1 MQEPLSLDSSLTVQA
16 AAAILHQNQ
25 RQWAAVADGSRIVGQ
40 FGAEEL
46 LSLYAQGRDLTQVT
60 LGEAAAQLS
69 KAPDKLGNGDLIRRL
84 RRTENQLREAQ
95 RLAQIGSWELDLK
108 TQSLTWSEGI
118 YQIFE
123 LDPNTVEPSYD
134 LFLTLLPPEDAEELD
149 RIYRQHLEDGI
160 AYNFVHRFIF
170 PDGRVK
176 YIRERCE
183 TEFSETGAPL
193 LSRGTT
199 QDVTAS
205 HRPQLM
211 LKNLVEATATVT
223 GENFFK
229 ELARCLAQTLG
240 VAYAVVGELE
250 EDTLQSLGYWAN
262 GAQEENIRYFFAR
275 TPCQLVLERG
285 EYYCH
290 RRVQAEF
297 PEDLDL
303 TEMEAESYLGVAL
316 RNSNQE
322 TLGHLCILGK
332 EPWPEERREEVLNV
346 MRIFAAR
353 AGAELERQRIN
364 RQLQAVNQELERKVA
379 ERTQELAQLQAR
391 LEFILSSNPA
401 VIFTCQPWGN
411 YDATFVSENIHT
423 ITGYSVK
430 DFLTIP
436 NFWADRIHPE
446 DQSRVFTGLPQLFER
461 DYHSHDYRFRKAD
474 GDYIWIR
481 NQLRLVRDAQ
491 GAPMEIAGYFAD
503 ISPQKQS
510 ELERQ
515 QLLQELTAFKQ
526 ALDQS
531 AIVALTD
538 ARGIV
543 TYVNDRFTEI
553 SGYGAEEIL
562 GQTHSVVKSGVHS
575 ADFYRDL
582 WDTIRQGEIWRGEIC
597 NRAKDGHSYWLETTI
612 VPFLDAEGQAYQY
625 LAVRFDIS
633 GRKQAELA
641 QVQSNNL
648 LRAIS
653 KAQSQFITAANR
665 LTIFEGLLENL
676 LELTDSEYGFI
687 GEVLFREDGAGEI
700 EEGFM
705 KIRGIPYLKTH
716 SMTNIAW
723 DEKTQRF
730 YEENYEKG
738 MEFANMDTLFGAV
751 ILTGKP
757 VIANNPQTDPRR
769 GGIPDGHPPLNA
781 FLGLPFFRG
790 DTLLGIVGIA
800 NRLGGYDQEILDYL
814 QPFLVTCS
822 NLIEGYRIER
832 RRWETQA
839 QLVQKTEELDRFFS
853 VSLDLLCIASAEG
866 VFIRLNQEWEKTL
879 GYPLAEL
886 EARNFL
892 EFLHPDDKVR
902 TMTALRE
909 LADGRVLDNL
919 TNRYRCQDG
928 SYRWLEWRAAPVD
941 DLIYAAAR
949 DVTDRKEYEAQ
960 LEASNEQLLK
970 ATRLKDEFLANMSH
984 ELRTPLNAILVN
996 IQTLNEGVY
1005 GTLNERQLRSLQTVE
1020 HSGQHLL
1027 SLINEILD
1035 LAKIEAGQMT
1045 LEISPAPVGTLCESS
1060 LVFVKQQAFRKR
1072 VRLLT
1077 DLSPGLPC
1085 LLVDE
1090 RRIRQALINLLNN
1103 AVKFTPEGGQV
1114 TLSADFA
1121 EDPHFLRL
1129 TVADTGIG
1137 IAPEHQTRLF
1147 QPFYQVDG
1155 ALNRKY
1161 EGTGLGLALVKRI
1174 IDLHDGQVT
1183 LESEVGVG
1191 SSFSLLLPWGE
1202 GQGDGEQQ
1210 PLSLAPFSSLM
1221 SAPTQPT
1228 VLISDHHLASLE
1240 SLGNYLEEKGYRI
1253 LRAKD
1258 GEATLATARRER
1270 PGLIVLGVSALA
1282 EDGLE
1287 IIQRLRSL
1295 EEAETT
1301 PIIALLAPTLD
1312 QGEAQAL
1319 AAGATACLSKPF
1331 KLIDLESLI
1340 QNCLATASV
1349 T

>member
-1 MQEPLSLDSSLTVQA
+1 MEPHLTLDVSLTVQA

-25 RQWAAVADGSRIVGQ
+25 RQWAAVTDGSSILGR
-40 FGAEEL
+40 FGAEDL
-46 LSLYAQGRDLTQVT
+46 LRLCAQGRDLTQIT
-60 LGEAAAQLS
+60 LGEAAAPLNKTPEELDDGALIGQL
-69 KAPDKLGNGDLIRRL
+69 RQ
-84 RRTENQLREAQ
+84 TERQLREAQ
-95 RLAQIGSWELDLK
+95 RLAQIGSWELDLR
-108 TQSLTWSEGI
+108 TQTLTWSEGI

-123 LDPNTVEPSYD
+123 LDSKTIEPSYA
-134 LFLTLLPPEDAEELD
+134 LFLSLLPPEDAEELN
-149 RIYRQHLEDGI
+149 RVYRQHLEDGVPYEFI
-160 AYNFVHRFIF
+160 HRFITS
-170 PDGRVK
+170 DGQVK

-183 TEFSETGAPL
+183 TEFSETGTPL
-193 LSRGTT
+193 LSRGTA
-199 QDVTAS
+199 QDVTAT
-205 HRPQLM
+205 HRAQLM

-229 ELARCLAQTLG
+229 ELARCLAETLD
-240 VAYAVVGELE
+240 ADYALVEELGEK
-250 EDTLQSLGYWAN
+250 TLHSLGFWAN
-262 GAQEENIRYFFAR
+262 GAQQENICYAFAK
-275 TPCQLVLERG
+275 TPCQVVLERG
-285 EYYCH
+285 EYYCQ

-297 PEDLDL
+297 PEDLAL
-303 TEMEAESYLGVAL
+303 AEMEAESYLGVSV
-316 RNSNQE
+316 RNSSQE
-322 TLGHLCILGK
+322 TLGHLCILDK
-332 EPWPEERREEVLNV
+332 KPWPAERREEVFNI
-346 MRIFAAR
+346 MRVFAAR
-353 AGAELERQRIN
+353 AGAELERQRMN

-379 ERTQELAQLQAR
+379 ERTQSLTQLQAR

-401 VIFTCQPWGN
+401 VIFTCRPDGN
-411 YDATFVSENIHT
+411 YDATFVSENIQT

-446 DQSRVFTGLPQLFER
+446 DQSRVFAGVPQLFER
-461 DYHSHDYRFRKAD
+461 NYHSHDYRFRKAN

-491 GAPMEIAGYFAD
+491 GAPLEIAGYFAD
-503 ISPQKQS
+503 ISAQKQS

-515 QLLQELTAFKQ
+515 GLLQELSAFKQ

-543 TYVNDRFTEI
+543 TYVNDRFSEI

-562 GQTHSVVKSGVHS
+562 GKTHRLLKSGVHDD
-575 ADFYRDL
+575 DFYRNL
-582 WDTIRQGEIWRGEIC
+582 WEIISQGEIWRGEIC
-597 NRAKDGHSYWLETTI
+597 NRAKDGHFYWLECTI
-612 VPFLDAEGQAYQY
+612 IPFLDREGKPFQY
-625 LAVRFDIS
+625 LAVRFDLTQ
-633 GRKQAELA
+633 RKRAELA
-641 QVQSNNL
+641 QAQSNHL
-648 LRAIS
+648 LQAIS

-665 LTIFEGLLENL
+665 LTIFEDLLENL

-687 GEVLFREDGAGEI
+687 GEVLFREDGAAEI

-705 KIRGIPYLKTH
+705 KIRGVPYLKTH
-716 SMTNIAW
+716 SVTNIAW
-723 DEKTQRF
+723 DEATRQF

-738 MEFANMDTLFGAV
+738 MEFTNLNTLFGAV
-751 ILTGKP
+751 VLTGQP

-769 GGIPDGHPPLNA
+769 GGLPDGHPPLNA
-781 FLGLPFFRG
+781 FLGLPFFQG
-790 DTLLGIVGIA
+790 DTLLGMVGIA
-800 NRLGGYDQEILDYL
+800 NRPGGYDQEILDYL

-832 RRWETQA
+832 RRKETQA
-839 QLVQKTEELDRFFS
+839 RLVEKTEELDRFFS

-866 VFIRLNQEWEKTL
+866 VFIRLNQEWEQTL

-886 EARNFL
+886 EGRNFSD
-892 EFLHPDDKVR
+892 FLHPDDKER

-909 LADGRVLDNL
+909 LADGQILDNL
-919 TNRYRCQDG
+919 TNRYRCRDG

-941 DLIYAAAR
+941 GLIYAAAR
-949 DVTDRKEYEAQ
+949 DVTERKKYEAQ
-960 LEASNEQLLK
+960 LEASNGQLVK

-1005 GTLNERQLRSLQTVE
+1005 GALNERQLRSLQTVE
-1020 HSGQHLL
+1020 QSGQHLL

-1045 LEISPAPVGTLCESS
+1045 LEINPAAVGPLCQSS
-1060 LVFVKQQAFRKR
+1060 LVFVKQQALRKR

-1121 EDPHFLRL
+1121 EDPRFLRL
-1129 TVADTGIG
+1129 TVTDTGIG
-1137 IAPEHQTRLF
+1137 IAPTDQKRLF

-1174 IDLHDGQVT
+1174 IDLHDGEVT
-1183 LESEVGVG
+1183 LASEVGVG

-1202 GQGDGEQQ
+1202 GQAVEEAGKT
-1210 PLSLAPFSSLM
+1210 LFSPSFWP
-1221 SAPTQPT
+1221 APTRAS
-1228 VLISDHHLASLE
+1228 VLIAEHHSASLE

-1253 LRAKD
+1253 FRAKD
-1258 GEATLATARRER
+1258 GEAALATVRRER
-1270 PGLIVLGVSALA
+1270 PGLIILGVSALA
-1282 EDGLE
+1282 KEGLGIIEGLRRLEGLE
-1287 IIQRLRSL
+1287 TL
-1295 EEAETT
+1295 
-1301 PIIALLAPTLD
+1301 PIIVLGGTNLD
-1312 QGEAQAL
+1312 WDEERIL
-1319 AAGATACLSKPF
+1319 AAGATDYLAKPF
-1331 KLIDLESLI
+1331 KLIDVSFLVQKYLRI
-1340 QNCLATASV
+1340 V
-1349 T
+1349 